1 MKIENIIAVLETA
14 KRSEKLLHEL
24 TGRVERL
31 EDNLPRIAPKK
42 EMTLVEGLRA
52 AANLKMTNFDTV
64 RATCLDAADRI
75 EMLEQLP
82 GLDKVTTDELLA
94 EIARRV
100 K

>member
-1 MKIENIIAVLETA
+1 MKIENIIAVLD
-14 KRSEKLLHEL
+14 EL

-42 EMTLVEGLRA
+42 EMSLVEGLRETA
-52 AANLKMTNFDTV
+52 KIAPMGNDYMI
-64 RATCLDAADRI
+64 RAADRI

-100 K
+100 N